1 MTKGIVI
8 FITASSNKEAK
19 TIANELLNKKRVACV
34 NIVQKIDSFF
44 IWKGKRESCKEV
56 LLIAKSSVRLLKDI
70 IKLVK
75 KIHSYE
81 VPEIIALP
89 IVGGNKDYL
98 NWIKDVTS
106 SKKKK

>member
-1 MTKGIVI
+1 VAKEIVI
-8 FITASSNKEAK
+8 FITAASNKEAK
-19 TIANELLNKKRVACV
+19 TIANELLNKKKVACV
-34 NIVQKIDSFF
+34 NIVPKISSFF

-56 LLIAKSSVRLLKDI
+56 LLIAKSSTRFIKDI

-81 VPEIIALP
+81 VPEIISLP

-98 NWIKDVTS
+98 KWIREVTS
-106 SKKKK
+106 SKEK